1 MKKELLKLINALE
14 LNQQVL
20 MKQNNALQIQNR
32 AILSIIKK
40 LELETIESF
49 EVISEDD
56 YMNNLRLELKN
67 KGINVDL
74 IEYSLGSFVTSKD
87 LYNHIYPSKVIPPN
101 VFGRIIKPYLLL
113 LNPDIII
120 TRRSNYRSIKNI
132 KLKLDTFDQQ
142 I

>member
-1 MKKELLKLINALE
+1 MKKELLKLVNALE

-40 LELETIESF
+40 LELDTIESF

-56 YMNNLRLELKN
+56 YINNIRLELKN

-74 IEYSLGSFVTSKD
+74 VEYSLGSFVTCKD

-101 VFGRIIKPYLLL
+101 VFGRIIKPYLLML
-113 LNPDIII
+113 HTDIILA
-120 TRRSNYRSIKNI
+120 RRSNGVFVKNI